1 MERKLKILI
10 IEDLASD
17 VILLK
22 HEIRRSGIDFTDQ
35 VVETREDFLESLR
48 SFSPDIILSDYS
60 LPRFDGMKALR
71 IRNEKAPDLPFILV
85 TGSTNEEIA
94 VECMKAGAN
103 DYLIKDKLNR
113 IGYAINTALASARQV
128 EKRKETEK
136 ALKESENKY
145 RTIFENIQDVFY
157 QVDQNGIIR
166 EISPSIF
173 RYSGYT
179 REELI
184 GKPVEE
190 VYLDISDRDKLMEV
204 IREKGEA
211 ADYDIQ
217 LKTKDGKIRWASL
230 NIHAQFDNQGI
241 PIGIEGSLRDITSRK
256 QIEVSLAESEEK
268 FRTLAESSPYAI
280 MIYQNDYWVY
290 TNPAGIEICEYTA
303 DELYRMKFWE
313 IVSKE
318 YQEMIIQNGRR
329 RQQGDARKSTYEF
342 KIRVKSGRE
351 KWVFLSGSVFPYK
364 GKPAGI
370 ISVVDISDRKQMEMK
385 LEASRDQALESERL
399 KSSFLANMSHEI
411 RTPMNAILGFTELL
425 GQPDSPRGEQLRFI
439 EIIRNSGKRLMHIL
453 DDIIDLSKLESR
465 QLKILQSPCNIPL
478 LLETT
483 VDSFIN
489 SGFLKKKPGVILLL
503 DIPDPDSV
511 RETETDNIRLQQVL
525 DNLITNAIKYTNQG
539 KITLSCKRQK
549 MDGKELF
556 EFSVKDTGKGI
567 PLEKQSIIFTRF
579 RQVEENEYREGAG
592 LGLSISKALVE
603 LMGGE
608 IRVNSEPGK
617 GSVFSFTIPYIPVK
631 NNHPTDPSPVEELA
645 YNFSGKTILVAE
657 DDEDTWFFLSLLLRE
672 TGATLLHAWNGEML
686 LEMLDKQP
694 PDLVLLDINMPG
706 KTGIECM
713 KEIREKKYV
722 FKVIAQTAYAMAD
735 EKQRCLEAGCDG
747 YLAKP
752 FTRAMLYECIASVL
766 R

>member
-1 MERKLKILI
+1 MERKLRILI

-35 VVETREDFLESLR
+35 VVETREAFIEGLR

-71 IRNEKAPDLPFILV
+71 IRNEQAPDLPFILV

-103 DYLIKDKLNR
+103 DYLIKDNLSR

-157 QVDQNGIIR
+157 QVDQQGIIM

-184 GKPVEE
+184 GKQVEE
-190 VYLDISDRDKLMEV
+190 VYLHAGDRERLMEV
-204 IREKGEA
+204 LKEKGQA
-211 ADYDIQ
+211 TDFDIQ
-217 LKTKDGKIRWASL
+217 LKTKDEKIRWASL
-230 NIHAQFDNQGI
+230 NVHIRFDEQGK
-241 PIGIEGSLRDITSRK
+241 PIGLEGSLRDITSRK

-280 MIYQNDYWVY
+280 MIYQDNYWVY
-290 TNPAGIEICEYTA
+290 TNPAGIEICEYNA

-318 YQEMIIQNGRR
+318 YQEMIIQNGRL
-329 RQQGDARKSTYEF
+329 RQQGDTRKSSYEF
-342 KIRVKSGRE
+342 KIQTKSGRE
-351 KWVFLSGSVFPYK
+351 KWVFLSGSVFPYQ

-453 DDIIDLSKLESR
+453 DDIIDLSKIESR
-465 QLKILQSPCNIPL
+465 QLKILPSPCNIPL

-483 VDSFIN
+483 VDSFID

-511 RETETDNIRLQQVL
+511 REMETDNVRLQQVL
-525 DNLITNAIKYTNQG
+525 DNLITNAIKYTDQG
-539 KITLSCKRQK
+539 KITLSCIRKK

-567 PLEKQSIIFTRF
+567 PLEKQTIIFTRF

-608 IRVNSEPGK
+608 IRVNSEPGQ
-617 GSVFSFTIPYIPVK
+617 GSVFSFTIPYVPVK
-631 NNHPTDPSPVEELA
+631 KIHPADPSLGKNLA
-645 YNFSGKTILVAE
+645 FDFSTKTILVAE

-686 LEMLDKQP
+686 LEMLDKQS

-713 KEIREKKYV
+713 KEIRERKYNL
-722 FKVIAQTAYAMAD
+722 KVIAQTAYAMAD

-752 FTRAMLYECIASVL
+752 FTKTMLYECIASVL